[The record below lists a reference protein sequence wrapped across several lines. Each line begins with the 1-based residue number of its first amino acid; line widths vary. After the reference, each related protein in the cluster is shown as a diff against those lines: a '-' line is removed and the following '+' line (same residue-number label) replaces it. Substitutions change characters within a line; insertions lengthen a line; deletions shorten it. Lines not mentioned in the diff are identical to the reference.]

1 MPCFRLRVPSPNP
14 NPQKQMIA
22 DTPETINL
30 FRLLSMKAGLR
41 LECLGLRHSRGSVAS
56 LVRAEIGSKTKDK
69 VALLDELKE
78 YIARVAKPE

>member
-1 MPCFRLRVPSPNP
+1 
-14 NPQKQMIA
+14 MIA

-30 FRLLSMKAGLR
+30 HRLLSMKAGLR

-78 YIARVAKPE
+78 YIARIAKVE

>member
-1 MPCFRLRVPSPNP
+1 
-14 NPQKQMIA
+14 MIA

-30 FRLLSMKAGLR
+30 YRLLSMKAGLR

-69 VALLDELKE
+69 VELLSELNE
-78 YIARVAKPE
+78 YIFRTEKISSKDITE